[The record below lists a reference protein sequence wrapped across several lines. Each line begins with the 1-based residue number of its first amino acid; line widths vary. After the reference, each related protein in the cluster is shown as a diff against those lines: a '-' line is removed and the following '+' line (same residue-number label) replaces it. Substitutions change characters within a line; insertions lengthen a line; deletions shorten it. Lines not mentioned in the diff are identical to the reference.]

1 MVKGTDD
8 TDGTDGHEAHD
19 PSVKRDDLAS
29 RKGPSSGDVSAL
41 GLFLI
46 FTRIGLTSFG
56 GGLSGWF
63 LREFVQD
70 RQWLSEE
77 EFLDGLALSQA
88 LPGVNVK
95 NLAIWIGYR
104 LLGWRGAVAGF
115 CGIVF
120 PPAVTIV
127 LLGVFF
133 SAIAYLPLTH
143 IALAGA
149 AAAAI
154 GLSLSMAITAARR
167 LPRRLFPYLV
177 LIATFAAAA
186 LFRVSLVWTVL
197 IAGALSVGYEYLRSA
212 PQQQ

>member
-1 MVKGTDD
+1 MSND
-8 TDGTDGHEAHD
+8 TEPLPNDTGQMGRLGSAPVT
-19 PSVKRDDLAS
+19 
-29 RKGPSSGDVSAL
+29 AL
-41 GLFLI
+41 GLFVI
-46 FTRIGLTSFG
+46 FSRIGLTSFG
-56 GGLSGWF
+56 GGVSGWF
-63 LREFVQD
+63 LREFVHD
-70 RQWLSEE
+70 RHWMSEE

-88 LPGVNVK
+88 LPGVNIK

-115 CGIVF
+115 CGIIF
-120 PPAVTIV
+120 PPAVAIV

-149 AAAAI
+149 AAGAI

-177 LIATFAAAA
+177 LIATFAAVA

-197 IAGALSVGYEYLRSA
+197 IAGTLSVAYEYARRSRE
-212 PQQQ
+212 P